1 MSEYVVDASVAVS
14 ALGRK
19 DAVGLAA
26 HKRIAEATCH
36 APHLLDAEVGHVL
49 RRGERAG
56 EISERTARAALRAL
70 PEMIDYRY
78 PHTGR
83 LAALA
88 WDLRGTIIFYDALY
102 VALAAVLDVP
112 LLTADAKLSKAPGLS
127 CRVKLISWPSP
138 GLGGLRD
145 S

>member
-1 MSEYVVDASVAVS
+1 VNEYVVDASAAVS

-19 DAVGLAA
+19 DAVGIAA
-26 HKRIAEATCH
+26 FKRIAESTCH

-56 EISERTARAALRAL
+56 EISKQTARTALRAL

-83 LAALA
+83 VALLA
-88 WDLRGTIIFYDALY
+88 WELRDMISFYDALY
-102 VALAAVLDVP
+102 VALATVLDVP
-112 LLTADAKLSKAPGLS
+112 LLTRNANLSRAPRLT
-127 CRVKLISWPSP
+127 CRVALIS
-138 GLGGLRD
+138 
-145 S
+145 

>member
-1 MSEYVVDASVAVS
+1 MSEYVVDAAAALS

-19 DAVGLAA
+19 DAVGIAA

-56 EISERTARAALRAL
+56 EISEESARTALRAL

-83 LAALA
+83 LADRA
-88 WDLRGTIIFYDALY
+88 WDLRHTITFYDGLY

-112 LLTADAKLSKAPGLS
+112 LLTGDVKLSKAPGLS
-127 CRVKLISWPSP
+127 CQLMLIN
-138 GLGGLRD
+138 
-145 S
+145 

>member
-1 MSEYVVDASVAVS
+1 VSEYVVDASAAVS

-19 DAVGLAA
+19 DAVGIAA
-26 HKRIAEATCH
+26 HKRIAEAICH

-56 EISERTARAALRAL
+56 EISEGTARTALRAL
-70 PEMIDYRY
+70 SEMIDYRY

-88 WDLRGTIIFYDALY
+88 WDLRRTITFYDALY
-102 VALAAVLDVP
+102 AALAAVLDVP
-112 LLTADAKLSKAPGLS
+112 LLTADVKLNKAPRLS
-127 CRVKLISWPSP
+127 CRVILIS
-138 GLGGLRD
+138 
-145 S
+145 

>member
-1 MSEYVVDASVAVS
+1 MTPSGLGYGSYGVSEYVVDATAAVS

-19 DAVGLAA
+19 DAIGVAA

-36 APHLLDAEVGHVL
+36 APHLIDAEVGHVL
-49 RRGERAG
+49 RRGEHTG
-56 EISERTARAALRAL
+56 ELSDETARTALRAL

-88 WDLRGTIIFYDALY
+88 WDLRHTITFYDGLY
-102 VALAAVLDVP
+102 VALAAVLDLP
-112 LLTADAKLSKAPGLS
+112 LLTADVRLSKAPGL
-127 CRVKLISWPSP
+127 CCQVMLIH
-138 GLGGLRD
+138 
-145 S
+145 

>member
-1 MSEYVVDASVAVS
+1 MNEYVVDASAAVS

-19 DAVGLAA
+19 DAVGIAA
-26 HKRIAEATCH
+26 HKRIAESTCH

-56 EISERTARAALRAL
+56 EISKQTARTALRAL

-83 LAALA
+83 VALLA
-88 WDLRGTIIFYDALY
+88 WELRDMISFYDALY
-102 VALAAVLDVP
+102 VALATALDVP
-112 LLTADAKLSKAPGLS
+112 LLTRNANLSRVPQLT
-127 CRVKLISWPSP
+127 CRVALIS
-138 GLGGLRD
+138 
-145 S
+145 

>member
-1 MSEYVVDASVAVS
+1 VSDYVVDASAAVS

-19 DAVGLAA
+19 DAVGIAA

-56 EISERTARAALRAL
+56 EISEETARIALRAL

-83 LAALA
+83 VASLA
-88 WDLRGTIIFYDALY
+88 WELRRTLSFYDALY

-112 LLTADAKLSKAPGLS
+112 LLTGDVQLSKAPGLS
-127 CRVKLISWPSP
+127 CRVTLIS
-138 GLGGLRD
+138 
-145 S
+145 

>member
-1 MSEYVVDASVAVS
+1 MSEYVVDASAAVS

-19 DAVGLAA
+19 DAVGIAA

-36 APHLLDAEVGHVL
+36 APYLLDAEVGHVL

-56 EISERTARAALRAL
+56 EISEETARTALRAL

-83 LAALA
+83 IASLA
-88 WDLRGTIIFYDALY
+88 WDLRDTITFYDALY
-102 VALAAVLDVP
+102 VALATVLDVP
-112 LLTADAKLSKAPGLS
+112 LLTGDAKFSKAPGLS
-127 CRVKLISWPSP
+127 CRVTLIS
-138 GLGGLRD
+138 
-145 S
+145 

>member
-1 MSEYVVDASVAVS
+1 MSEYVVDASAAVS

-19 DAVGLAA
+19 DAVGIAA
-26 HKRIAEATCH
+26 HKRIAEAICH

-56 EISERTARAALRAL
+56 EISERTARTALRAL
-70 PEMIDYRY
+70 SEIIDYRY

-88 WDLRGTIIFYDALY
+88 WDLRSTITFYDALY
-102 VALAAVLDVP
+102 AALAAVLDVP
-112 LLTADAKLSKAPGLS
+112 LLTADVKLSKAPRLS
-127 CRVKLISWPSP
+127 CRVILIS
-138 GLGGLRD
+138 
-145 S
+145 

>member
-1 MSEYVVDASVAVS
+1 MPEYVVDAAAAVS

-19 DAVGLAA
+19 DAVGIAA
-26 HKRIAEATCH
+26 HKLIAEATCH

-56 EISERTARAALRAL
+56 EISEQTARTALFAL

-83 LAALA
+83 LAARA
-88 WDLRGTIIFYDALY
+88 WDLRHTITFYDALY
-102 VALAAVLDVP
+102 VALAAVLEMP
-112 LLTADAKLSKAPGLS
+112 LLTADVRLSKAPGLS
-127 CRVKLISWPSP
+127 CRVILIN
-138 GLGGLRD
+138 
-145 S
+145 

>member
-1 MSEYVVDASVAVS
+1 MAEYVVDAAAAVS

-19 DAVGLAA
+19 DAVGIAA
-26 HKRIAEATCH
+26 HKLIAEATCH

-56 EISERTARAALRAL
+56 EISERTARTALHAL

-83 LAALA
+83 LTALA
-88 WDLRGTIIFYDALY
+88 WELRHTITFYDALY
-102 VALAAVLDVP
+102 VALATVLDMP
-112 LLTADAKLSKAPGLS
+112 LLTANIRLSKTPGLS
-127 CRVKLISWPSP
+127 CRVILIS
-138 GLGGLRD
+138 
-145 S
+145 